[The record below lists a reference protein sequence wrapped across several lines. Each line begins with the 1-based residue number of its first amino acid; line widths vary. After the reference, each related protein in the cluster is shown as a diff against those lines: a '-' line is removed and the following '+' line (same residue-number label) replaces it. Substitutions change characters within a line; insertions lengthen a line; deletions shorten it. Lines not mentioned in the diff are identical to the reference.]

1 MRPEFSRGAGRYALL
16 HQIPYFTNSVQ
27 KDKKMKIRT
36 LLLIALVV
44 ALAGAMM
51 HVGAVQ
57 ADGLEGTPSNDF
69 ATNCQGYLGPL
80 RSQIAQG
87 NFAGF
92 GPFGEHFTGQVNP
105 GAHIGTVGEEAF
117 LDALGVDTSCNP

>member
-1 MRPEFSRGAGRYALL
+1 
-16 HQIPYFTNSVQ
+16 
-27 KDKKMKIRT
+27 MKAKA
-36 LLLIALVV
+36 LLLIALVI
-44 ALAGAMM
+44 ALGSSMMLAGS
-51 HVGAVQ
+51 VK
-57 ADGLEGTPSNDF
+57 ADGLEGTPANDF
-69 ATNCQGYLGPL
+69 ATNCQQYLGPL

>member
-1 MRPEFSRGAGRYALL
+1 MK
-16 HQIPYFTNSVQ
+16 VQ
-27 KDKKMKIRT
+27 T

-44 ALAGAMM
+44 ALAGSMM
-51 HVGAVQ
+51 QVGSVK
-57 ADGLEGTPSNDF
+57 ADGLEGTPADGF
-69 ATNCQGYLGPL
+69 ATNCQQYLGPL

-87 NFAGF
+87 AFAGV

-117 LDALGVDTSCNP
+117 LDALGIDTSCNP

>member
-1 MRPEFSRGAGRYALL
+1 
-16 HQIPYFTNSVQ
+16 
-27 KDKKMKIRT
+27 MKIQK
-36 LLLIALVV
+36 LLLVV
-44 ALAGAMM
+44 AIAILAVSLMQVAGVKAN
-51 HVGAVQ
+51 
-57 ADGLEGTPSNDF
+57 GLDGTPANGF

-80 RSQIAQG
+80 RSRIARG
-87 NFAGF
+87 DYAGV

>member
-1 MRPEFSRGAGRYALL
+1 
-16 HQIPYFTNSVQ
+16 
-27 KDKKMKIRT
+27 MKIQK
-36 LLLIALVV
+36 LLLVVVIAV
-44 ALAGAMM
+44 LAISLMQ
-51 HVGAVQ
+51 VGAVR
-57 ADGLEGTPSNDF
+57 AEGLDGTPANGF

-87 NFAGF
+87 DYAGV

-105 GAHIGTVGEEAF
+105 GAHLGTVGEEAF

>member
-1 MRPEFSRGAGRYALL
+1 
-16 HQIPYFTNSVQ
+16 
-27 KDKKMKIRT
+27 MKAQT
-36 LLLIALVV
+36 LLIIALIM
-44 ALAGAMM
+44 ALAGSMM
-51 HVGAVQ
+51 QASAVK
-57 ADGLEGTPSNDF
+57 AEGLEGTPANDF
-69 ATNCQGYLGPL
+69 ATNCQQYLGPL

-87 NFAGF
+87 DFAGV

>member
-1 MRPEFSRGAGRYALL
+1 MKAQILL
-16 HQIPYFTNSVQ
+16 V
-27 KDKKMKIRT
+27 
-36 LLLIALVV
+36 IALIV
-44 ALAGAMM
+44 ALAGSMM
-51 HVGAVQ
+51 KASVVQ
-57 ADGLEGTPSNDF
+57 AEGLEGTPANSF
-69 ATNCQGYLGPL
+69 ATNCRQYLGPL

-87 NFAGF
+87 DFAGF

>member
-1 MRPEFSRGAGRYALL
+1 
-16 HQIPYFTNSVQ
+16 
-27 KDKKMKIRT
+27 MKLKS

-51 HVGAVQ
+51 PVDAVK
-57 ADGLEGTPSNDF
+57 ADGPDGTPANDF
-69 ATNCQGYLGPL
+69 ATNCQQYLGPL

-87 NFAGF
+87 DYAGV

-105 GAHIGTVGEEAF
+105 GAHVGTVGEEAF
-117 LDALGVDTSCNP
+117 LDALGIDTSCNP

>member
-1 MRPEFSRGAGRYALL
+1 MKAKSLFLL
-16 HQIPYFTNSVQ
+16 AF
-27 KDKKMKIRT
+27 
-36 LLLIALVV
+36 VV
-44 ALAGAMM
+44 ALVGAMM
-51 HVGAVQ
+51 QAGAVK
-57 ADGLEGTPSNDF
+57 ADGLAGTPANDF

-87 NFAGF
+87 NFAGV

-117 LDALGVDTSCNP
+117 LDALGVDTSCNQ